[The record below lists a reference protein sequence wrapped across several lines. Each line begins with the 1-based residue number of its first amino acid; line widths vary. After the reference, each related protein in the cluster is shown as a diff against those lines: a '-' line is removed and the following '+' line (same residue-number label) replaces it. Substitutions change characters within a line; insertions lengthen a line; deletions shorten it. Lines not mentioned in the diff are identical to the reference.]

1 METFAAR
8 LASFDLVLHPERR
21 RTSSAKSVKP
31 ISWPHSRPSP
41 AELAHAGFYYNPYET
56 NPDNTTCYLCQ
67 RALDGWEP
75 EDNPITE
82 HLKHSKDCGWAIMM
96 DIEQHSS
103 NPAEIEDPTSERI
116 AQARQATFGDQW
128 PHDGKR
134 GWVCQSEKMVE
145 GGWYFCPTEESNDLA
160 SCAYCKLSLD
170 GWEPK
175 DDPFEEHYRRSSDC
189 SFFVF
194 AQPPGKKSKSSRSK
208 KSRVSKASSR
218 FSTQSTVS
226 EAPMTALDNQMD
238 EDDIPQ
244 PPAKTKASKKASKSK
259 SKTLK
264 SKKDDTL
271 EPDNQMEVDTMEYV
285 QPEPAK
291 PKRTRGKKRS
301 SEEMDPEE
309 SNIAIAENIHQSEPP
324 TKKRATKSRSSAIQR
339 EESTRGDVAIAE
351 VHEEDEEALLEA
363 EAKKGRATTKKTSSK
378 SRKVSEGSLAEKAA
392 LEARLPRDS
401 ELDAAIVAELEAEE
415 PMAEESPA
423 ETHKSSKKSKSK
435 KKTKKAAE
443 EPPKVQHDTVERN
456 EEQELRRVD
465 DDEFIYRR
473 TSDIQLPAEQ
483 PKPAKSA
490 TKQKTSKE
498 ERLSEKKTP
507 ESPRSRPATMVD
519 SPEVEA
525 EADRR
530 HQRSLVSVEVTAR
543 DPEQDFEPERRDS
556 GSQMKKAT
564 KKSSTSKAKKT
575 SHTRATSPESGNP
588 ASERPDTRHSLKQEA
603 PLQPEQKTI
612 PRHIQDQVQ
621 EQELEPES
629 EPELEQ
635 DPQDDIEQDR
645 EVDPEPEPEPEPHLG
660 VDETPVRRRSSK
672 VPPKTA
678 ERFSDIPQEK
688 QFAKSIAETRTPN
701 SHKVPQASI
710 NSSRQESDAVSPLPS
725 TSKSSPSSSPQSS
738 DAENQPPTI
747 QLSAP
752 RTQLASPSKEKAVR
766 IPLATST
773 PSPSKRNA
781 NSGALRSLHPWTP
794 IDIDEILYASMSDK
808 ENVDV
813 GAALESIKG
822 DLTSPEKKMTV
833 EEWVYWHARN
843 GEEKL
848 KRECER
854 LVSQFEKE
862 GARAMRA
869 LEGIECID

>member
-67 RALDGWEP
+67 RALDGWES

-103 NPAEIEDPTSERI
+103 NPAEIEDPTSDRI

-134 GWVCQSEKMVE
+134 GWVCQSEKCLIAPSLLI
-145 GGWYFCPTEESNDLA
+145 FTDLP
-160 SCAYCKLSLD
+160 S
-170 GWEPK
+170 
-175 DDPFEEHYRRSSDC
+175 EEHYRRSADC

-208 KSRVSKASSR
+208 KSRVSKTSSR
-218 FSTQSTVS
+218 LSTQSTVS
-226 EAPMTALDNQMD
+226 EAPITELDSQMD
-238 EDDIPQ
+238 EDDAPQ
-244 PPAKTKASKKASKSK
+244 PPTKTKASKKSSKSK

-264 SKKDDTL
+264 SKKDDIL
-271 EPDNQMEVDTMEYV
+271 EPDNQMDLDTTEYA
-285 QPEPAK
+285 QPEPAR

-301 SEEMDPEE
+301 SDEMDLDE
-309 SNIAIAENIHQSEPP
+309 SNMAIVEGIHQSEPP
-324 TKKRATKSRSSAIQR
+324 TKKRATKSRNSATQR
-339 EESTRGDVAIAE
+339 EDSTRGDVAIAD
-351 VHEEDEEALLEA
+351 VHGPDEEALFEA
-363 EAKKGRATTKKTSSK
+363 ESKKGRAATKKKTSSK
-378 SRKVSEGSLAEKAA
+378 GRKVSEDSLVAKAA
-392 LEARLPRDS
+392 PEARLPRDS
-401 ELDAAIVAELEAEE
+401 EIDAAIEAELEVGEPMVEE
-415 PMAEESPA
+415 PPA
-423 ETHKSSKKSKSK
+423 ETHKPSKKSKSK

-456 EEQELRRVD
+456 AEQELRRVD

-483 PKPAKSA
+483 PKPAKST
-490 TKQKTSKE
+490 TKQRNSKE
-498 ERLSEKKTP
+498 ARLSEKKIS
-507 ESPRSRPATMVD
+507 ESPKSRPATKVD
-519 SPEVEA
+519 SPEVDA

-530 HQRSLVSVEVTAR
+530 HQGSFVSVEVTAR
-543 DPEQDFEPERRDS
+543 KPEQDLEPERRDN
-556 GSQMKKAT
+556 GSQTKKAT
-564 KKSSTSKAKKT
+564 KQSSTSKTKKT
-575 SHTRATSPESGNP
+575 SHTRDISAEPLEPSEAETP
-588 ASERPDTRHSLKQEA
+588 ASEGPETRHSLEPEA
-603 PLQPEQKTI
+603 ALQPEQKTI
-612 PRHIQDQVQ
+612 FHHSQDHVQ
-621 EQELEPES
+621 EQE
-629 EPELEQ
+629 Q
-635 DPQDDIEQDR
+635 DHEDNIEQDR
-645 EVDPEPEPEPEPHLG
+645 EVDPEPEPQLEAN
-660 VDETPVRRRSSK
+660 ETPVRRRSSK

-678 ERFSDIPQEK
+678 ERFSNIPQEK
-688 QFAKSIAETRTPN
+688 QFAKSIAETLTPN
-701 SHKVPQASI
+701 SHKAPQARI
-710 NSSRQESDAVSPLPS
+710 NSDRQESDAVSPLPS

-747 QLSAP
+747 QPSAL

-766 IPLATST
+766 IPLVTST
-773 PSPSKRNA
+773 PSPSKRNV

-813 GAALESIKG
+813 RAALNSIKG

-833 EEWVYWHARN
+833 EEWIYWHARN

>member
-1 METFAAR
+1 MIKEMETFSAR

-21 RTSSAKSVKP
+21 RTSSAKTVKP

-41 AELAHAGFYYNPYET
+41 AEPKLAHAGFYYNPYET

-67 RALDGWEP
+67 RALDGWES

-103 NPAEIEDPTSERI
+103 NPAEIEDPTSDRI

-134 GWVCQSEKMVE
+134 GWCLIAPSHSI
-145 GGWYFCPTEESNDLA
+145 FADLP
-160 SCAYCKLSLD
+160 S
-170 GWEPK
+170 
-175 DDPFEEHYRRSSDC
+175 EEHYRRSADC

-194 AQPPGKKSKSSRSK
+194 AQPPGKKSKSARSK

-218 FSTQSTVS
+218 LSTQSTVS
-226 EAPMTALDNQMD
+226 EAPVIELDNQMD
-238 EDDIPQ
+238 ENDIPQ
-244 PPAKTKASKKASKSK
+244 PPTKTKASKKSSKSK
-259 SKTLK
+259 SKTSK

-271 EPDNQMEVDTMEYV
+271 ETDSRMDLDTVEYV
-285 QPEPAK
+285 EPEPAK

-301 SEEMDPEE
+301 SEEMDLDE
-309 SNIAIAENIHQSEPP
+309 SNVAIVEGIHQSEPP
-324 TKKRATKSRSSAIQR
+324 TKKRATKSRNSATQR
-339 EESTRGDVAIAE
+339 EDSTRSDVAVADVDE
-351 VHEEDEEALLEA
+351 ADEEAFLEA
-363 EAKKGRATTKKTSSK
+363 QAKKGRAITRKKTLSK
-378 SRKVSEGSLAEKAA
+378 GRKISEDSLVAKAA
-392 LEARLPRDS
+392 PEARLPRDS
-401 ELDAAIVAELEAEE
+401 EIDAAIEAGLEADEPVVEE
-415 PMAEESPA
+415 PPA

-443 EPPKVQHDTVERN
+443 EPTEVQHDTVERN
-456 EEQELRRVD
+456 EEQESRRVD

-483 PKPAKSA
+483 PKPAKST
-490 TKQKTSKE
+490 TKQRTSKE
-498 ERLSEKKTP
+498 ASLSEKRIT
-507 ESPRSRPATMVD
+507 ESPKSHPATKVGASEVD
-519 SPEVEA
+519 A

-530 HQRSLVSVEVTAR
+530 HKGSLVSVEVTAR
-543 DPEQDFEPERRDS
+543 NPDQDFEPERRGS
-556 GSQMKKAT
+556 GSQSKKAT
-564 KKSSTSKAKKT
+564 KKPSTSKAKKT
-575 SHTRATSPESGNP
+575 SHTRDLSPEPLEPSRAETP
-588 ASERPDTRHSLKQEA
+588 ASERLERLERKTISRHS
-603 PLQPEQKTI
+603 PV
-612 PRHIQDQVQ
+612 DVQ

-635 DPQDDIEQDR
+635 DPQNDIHQDS
-645 EVDPEPEPEPEPHLG
+645 EVEPEPEPERHLEMN
-660 VDETPVRRRSSK
+660 ETPIRRRSSK
-672 VPPKTA
+672 VPPKTV
-678 ERFSDIPQEK
+678 ERFSDIPHEK

-701 SHKVPQASI
+701 SRQASQARI
-710 NSSRQESDAVSPLPS
+710 YSGRQGSDAVSPLPS
-725 TSKSSPSSSPQSS
+725 PSKDSASSSPQSS

-747 QLSAP
+747 QPSAL
-752 RTQLASPSKEKAVR
+752 RTHLASPSKEKAVR

-781 NSGALRSLHPWTP
+781 NSAALRSLHPWTP

-813 GAALESIKG
+813 AAALNSIKG

-833 EEWVYWHARN
+833 EEWIYWHARN

-862 GARAMRA
+862 GARAMRT

>member
-67 RALDGWEP
+67 RALDGWES

-103 NPAEIEDPTSERI
+103 NPAEIEDPTSDRI

-134 GWVCQSEKMVE
+134 GWVCQSEKCLIAPSLLI
-145 GGWYFCPTEESNDLA
+145 FTDLP
-160 SCAYCKLSLD
+160 S
-170 GWEPK
+170 
-175 DDPFEEHYRRSSDC
+175 EEHYRRSADC

-208 KSRVSKASSR
+208 KSRVSKTSSR
-218 FSTQSTVS
+218 LSTQSTVS
-226 EAPMTALDNQMD
+226 EAPITELDSQMD
-238 EDDIPQ
+238 EDDAPQ
-244 PPAKTKASKKASKSK
+244 PPTKTKASKKSSKSK

-271 EPDNQMEVDTMEYV
+271 EPDNQMDLDTTEYA
-285 QPEPAK
+285 QPEPAR

-301 SEEMDPEE
+301 SDEMDLDE
-309 SNIAIAENIHQSEPP
+309 SNMAIVEGIHQSEPP
-324 TKKRATKSRSSAIQR
+324 TKKRATKSRNSATQR
-339 EESTRGDVAIAE
+339 EDSTRGDVAITD
-351 VHEEDEEALLEA
+351 VHGPDEEALFEA
-363 EAKKGRATTKKTSSK
+363 ESKKGRAATKKKTSSK
-378 SRKVSEGSLAEKAA
+378 GRKVSEDSLVAKAA
-392 LEARLPRDS
+392 PEARLPRDS
-401 ELDAAIVAELEAEE
+401 EIDAAIEAELEVGEPMVEE
-415 PMAEESPA
+415 PPA
-423 ETHKSSKKSKSK
+423 ETHKPSKKSKSK

-456 EEQELRRVD
+456 AEQELRRVD

-483 PKPAKSA
+483 PKPAKST
-490 TKQKTSKE
+490 TKQRNSKE
-498 ERLSEKKTP
+498 ARLSEKKIS
-507 ESPRSRPATMVD
+507 ESPKSRPATKVD
-519 SPEVEA
+519 SPEVDA

-530 HQRSLVSVEVTAR
+530 HQGSFVSVEVTAR
-543 DPEQDFEPERRDS
+543 KPEQDLEPERRDN
-556 GSQMKKAT
+556 GSQTKKAT
-564 KKSSTSKAKKT
+564 KQSSTSKTKKT
-575 SHTRATSPESGNP
+575 SHTRDISAEPLEPSEAETP
-588 ASERPDTRHSLKQEA
+588 ASEGPETRHSLEPEA
-603 PLQPEQKTI
+603 ALQPEQKTI
-612 PRHIQDQVQ
+612 FHHSQDHVQ
-621 EQELEPES
+621 EQE
-629 EPELEQ
+629 Q
-635 DPQDDIEQDR
+635 DHEDNIEQDR
-645 EVDPEPEPEPEPHLG
+645 EVDPEPEPQLEAN
-660 VDETPVRRRSSK
+660 ETPVRRRSSK

-678 ERFSDIPQEK
+678 ERFSNIPQEK
-688 QFAKSIAETRTPN
+688 QFAKSIAETLTPN
-701 SHKVPQASI
+701 SHKAPQARI
-710 NSSRQESDAVSPLPS
+710 NSDRQESDAVSPLPS

-747 QLSAP
+747 QPSAL

-766 IPLATST
+766 IPLVTST
-773 PSPSKRNA
+773 PSPSKRNV

-813 GAALESIKG
+813 RAALNSIKG

-833 EEWVYWHARN
+833 EEWIYWHARN

>member
-1 METFAAR
+1 METFSAR

-41 AELAHAGFYYNPYET
+41 AEPKLAHAGFYYNPYET

-67 RALDGWEP
+67 RALDGWES

-103 NPAEIEDPTSERI
+103 NPAEIEDPTSDRI

-134 GWVCQSEKMVE
+134 GWICQSEKMVE

-175 DDPFEEHYRRSSDC
+175 DDPFEEHYRRSADC

-218 FSTQSTVS
+218 LSTQSTVS
-226 EAPMTALDNQMD
+226 EAPVIELDNQMD

-244 PPAKTKASKKASKSK
+244 PPTKAKGSKKSSKSK
-259 SKTLK
+259 SKTSK

-271 EPDNQMEVDTMEYV
+271 ETDSQMDLETVEYV

-291 PKRTRGKKRS
+291 TKRNRGKKRS
-301 SEEMDPEE
+301 SEEMDLDE
-309 SNIAIAENIHQSEPP
+309 SNMAIAEGIHQSEPP
-324 TKKRATKSRSSAIQR
+324 TKKRATKSRNSATHR
-339 EESTRGDVAIAE
+339 EDSTRSDVAIAD
-351 VHEEDEEALLEA
+351 VHEPDEEAFLEA
-363 EAKKGRATTKKTSSK
+363 QAKKGRATTRKKTSSK
-378 SRKVSEGSLAEKAA
+378 GRKVSEDSLVAKAPP
-392 LEARLPRDS
+392 EARLPRDS
-401 ELDAAIVAELEAEE
+401 ELDAAIEAELEAGE
-415 PMAEESPA
+415 PMAEEPPA
-423 ETHKSSKKSKSK
+423 ETQKSSKKSKSK
-435 KKTKKAAE
+435 KKAKKAAE
-443 EPPKVQHDTVERN
+443 EPTMVQRDTVERN
-456 EEQELRRVD
+456 EEQDLRRVD

-473 TSDIQLPAEQ
+473 TSDVQLPTEKS
-483 PKPAKSA
+483 KPAEST
-490 TKQKTSKE
+490 TKPTTSE
-498 ERLSEKKTP
+498 EARLSEKKTS
-507 ESPRSRPATMVD
+507 ESPKSRAATKPD
-519 SPEVEA
+519 APEVGA

-530 HQRSLVSVEVTAR
+530 HQGSFVSVEVTAR
-543 DPEQDFEPERRDS
+543 NPEADFEPERRGS
-556 GSQMKKAT
+556 GSQTKKAA

-575 SHTRATSPESGNP
+575 SRTRDVSPEPLEPSEAESP
-588 ASERPDTRHSLKQEA
+588 ASERLERLER
-603 PLQPEQKTI
+603 KTI
-612 PRHIQDQVQ
+612 SLHSQVDVQ

-629 EPELEQ
+629 EPELDQ
-635 DPQDDIEQDR
+635 DPENDIHQDS
-645 EVDPEPEPEPEPHLG
+645 EVEPDPEPHLEMS
-660 VDETPVRRRSSK
+660 ETPVRRRSSK

-688 QFAKSIAETRTPN
+688 QFAKSIAETRTPI
-701 SHKVPQASI
+701 SHQASQTRI
-710 NSSRQESDAVSPLPS
+710 NSSRQGSDAVSPLPS
-725 TSKSSPSSSPQSS
+725 PSKDSATSSPRSS

-747 QLSAP
+747 QPSAL

-808 ENVDV
+808 ENVDI
-813 GAALESIKG
+813 GAALNSIKG

-833 EEWVYWHARN
+833 EEWIFWNARN

-862 GARAMRA
+862 GARAMRT